1 MSDPDQELYGDPP
14 AEPDDPAAMEYG
26 IAAAHNRRATY
37 LLHRRSELVDAWKA
51 ETDRLADALAKA
63 LAPIETEV
71 GWRLAAVEAF
81 HKRNVGTLGK
91 TVQFPTGPPSKLVM
105 GQPELVV
112 DDEDA
117 FRAWAAEHGVEADVW
132 PVKPAPEPTL
142 NRTAAKA
149 VARPAIDKKKR
160 PEPGSHV
167 AAITADGE
175 TVPGV
180 HYLAPGETWGPTM
193 EKR

>member
-1 MSDPDQELYGDPP
+1 MSDPDQELYGAPP
-14 AEPDDPAAMEYG
+14 GEPEDPAAMEYG

-63 LAPIETEV
+63 LEPIEAEV

-81 HKRNVGTLGK
+81 HRRNVAALGK
-91 TVQFPTGPPSKLVM
+91 TVQFPTGPPSKLTL

-117 FRAWAAEHGVEADVW
+117 FRAWAAERDLEDEVW
-132 PVKPAPEPTL
+132 PEKPRTL
-142 NRTAAKA
+142 AKAAAKA
-149 VARPAIDKKKR
+149 AAPPGIDKKKR

-167 AAITADGE
+167 PAVTADGE

-180 HYLAPGETWGPTM
+180 HYIAPGDSWGPTM
-193 EKR
+193 EKRA